1 MINFFRKIRK
11 QLADANKPFKYMRYA
26 IGEIVL
32 VVIGILIALS
42 INNWNE
48 DRVERRQEKA
58 LLNQLRT
65 EFSMNLAQLDD
76 KIVVK
81 EELIRSVLRLFQ
93 YIDQPGLRN
102 KDSLEYHIG
111 RTFPF
116 STFDPIVNDLA
127 SSGSLRL
134 IRSDSLKLLLS
145 LWTSDI
151 KDVKEDDLSWKEYRN
166 EYYVPFLVAHY
177 QLRTIRQKAIESGV
191 LEKYL
196 INVKD
201 QEVAPTEEA
210 IGVSQYKA
218 DFNDLFDQPDFEDHL
233 ERAITTNRFALSQSL
248 ILRARIQEILD
259 ILEKQLQNT
268 Q

>member
-1 MINFFRKIRK
+1 
-11 QLADANKPFKYMRYA
+11 MRYA

-48 DRVERRQEKA
+48 DRLERRQEKA
-58 LLNQLRT
+58 LLNQLKT
-65 EFSMNLAQLDD
+65 EFSMNLFQLED
-76 KIVVK
+76 KIAVK
-81 EELIRSVLRLFQ
+81 EELIHSVLRLFQ
-93 YIDQPGLRN
+93 YIDHPALRN
-102 KDSLEYHIG
+102 KDSIEYHIG
-111 RTFPF
+111 RTFPY

-151 KDVKEDDLSWKEYRN
+151 KDVQEDDQSWKAYRN
-166 EYYVPFLVAHY
+166 DNYVPFLVAHY

-196 INVKD
+196 IDAKD
-201 QEVAPTEEA
+201 REVPVTEEA
-210 IGVSQYKA
+210 IGLSQYKT

-248 ILRARIQEILD
+248 ILKARIIEILD
-259 ILEKQLQNT
+259 ILEKQLQNN

>member
-11 QLADANKPFKYMRYA
+11 QLADANKPFTYMRYA

-48 DRVERRQEKA
+48 NRLERRQEEA
-58 LLNQLRT
+58 LLNQLKT

-76 KIVVK
+76 KIAVK
-81 EELIRSVLRLFQ
+81 EELIHSVLRLFQ
-93 YIDQPGLRN
+93 YIDHPSLRN

-151 KDVKEDDLSWKEYRN
+151 KDVQEDDLSWKEYRN
-166 EYYVPFLVAHY
+166 ENYVPFLIAHY

-196 INVKD
+196 IDAKD
-201 QEVAPTEEA
+201 QEVPTTDEA
-210 IGVSQYKA
+210 IGVSQYKV
-218 DFNDLFDQPDFEDHL
+218 DFNELFNQPDFEDHL
-233 ERAITTNRFALSQSL
+233 ERAITTNRFALSQSQ
-248 ILRARIQEILD
+248 ILRARILEILD
-259 ILEKQLQNT
+259 ILEKELQNNT
-268 Q
+268 

>member
-1 MINFFRKIRK
+1 MVNFFRKVRK
-11 QLADANKPFKYMRYA
+11 QFADANKPLKYMRYA

-48 DRVERRQEKA
+48 DRLERRQEKA
-58 LLNQLRT
+58 LLKQLKT
-65 EFSMNLAQLDD
+65 EFSMNLVQLDD
-76 KIVVK
+76 KIAVK
-81 EELIRSVLRLFQ
+81 TELINSVLRLFQ
-93 YIDQPGLRN
+93 YIDHPGLRN
-102 KDSLEYHIG
+102 KDSIEYHIG

-166 EYYVPFLVAHY
+166 EYYVPFLVANY
-177 QLRTIRQKAIESGV
+177 QLRTIRQKAIDSGV

-196 INVKD
+196 IDAKD
-201 QEVAPTEEA
+201 KEAPATYEA
-210 IGVSQYKA
+210 IGASQYKV
-218 DFNDLFDQPDFEDHL
+218 DFNKLFDQPDFEDHL

-248 ILRARIQEILD
+248 ILRNRIQEILD
-259 ILEKQLQNT
+259 ILENQLQDNH
-268 Q
+268 